1 MRTWFARC
9 IAVIGL
15 VALLGGCAA
24 HTQAPA
30 QGTAPLPSPAVTSGP
45 AAPLAQDAA
54 PRPRTLRYSLQTH
67 AATHWPVYIAQQKG
81 LFAQQGLE
89 LDVTVTQ
96 TAARSIQ
103 FLVSDALDLA
113 STSAGT
119 MLKANEQGADLVIVS
134 GLNNNVVYSL
144 VAQPD
149 IGSFAALRGKTIGV
163 SDLADGSTVLMRK
176 LLRANGLADS
186 DYEIVQV
193 GGTSERYAA
202 LKSGGVAAAMLIQPT
217 DFRAVRE
224 GFRQLGMTSEVV
236 TNYAFIVDIVRREW
250 LRQHEPLL
258 LAYLRARIAADRWLY
273 DPANREE
280 ALAILMEATRATA
293 EDAAAT
299 YDLLVR
305 QFQIYSRAAEV
316 NLSGLRT
323 LIEAM
328 AELGQLAPPLPDPAT
343 LVDDRYRQRAGG

>member
-1 MRTWFARC
+1 MGTWLTRSLAL
-9 IAVIGL
+9 IGV

-24 HTQAPA
+24 QSQAPV
-30 QGTAPLPSPAVTSGP
+30 QGTAPLPSPA
-45 AAPLAQDAA
+45 AANASAPPRAQHDT

-81 LFAQQGLE
+81 WFAQQGLD
-89 LDVTVTQ
+89 LDITVTQ

-149 IGSFAALRGKTIGV
+149 LSSFAALRGKTIGV

-202 LKSGGVAAAMLIQPT
+202 LKSGGVAAALLIQPT

-280 ALAILMEATRATA
+280 ALAILMEATRASA
-293 EDAAAT
+293 ADAAAT

-316 NLSGLRT
+316 DLSGLRT

-328 AELGQLAPPLPDPAT
+328 VELGQLTPPLPDPAT
-343 LVDDRYRQRAGG
+343 LVDDRCRQRAGG

>member
-1 MRTWFARC
+1 MRLWLGRPL
-9 IAVIGL
+9 AVGCA
-15 VALLGGCAA
+15 VALLLGCAGRG
-24 HTQAPA
+24 QAPTPS
-30 QGTAPLPSPAVTSGP
+30 TAPATPSPAGNTPAP
-45 AAPLAQDAA
+45 AAAQASTPPLQ
-54 PRPRTLRYSLQTH
+54 TLRYSLQTH
-67 AATHWPVYIAQQKG
+67 AATHWAVYIAQQKG

-89 LDVTVTQ
+89 LDMTVTQ

-113 STSAGT
+113 STSAGS
-119 MLKANEQGADLVIVS
+119 MIKANEQGADLVIVS

-149 IGSFAALRGKTIGV
+149 LPSFAALRGKTIGV

-176 LLRANGLADS
+176 LLRANGLADN

-250 LRQHEPLL
+250 ARQHEPLL

-280 ALAILMEATRATA
+280 ALAILMDTLKATP
-293 EDAAAT
+293 EDATAT

-305 QFQIYSRAAEV
+305 QFQIYSHAAEV

-323 LIEAM
+323 LLEAM
-328 AELGQLAPPLPDPAT
+328 SELGQLTPPLPDPAT
-343 LVDDRYRQRAGG
+343 LVDDSYRQRAGG

>member
-1 MRTWFARC
+1 MRTWLAGP
-9 IAVIGL
+9 IALGCA
-15 VALLGGCAA
+15 VALLLGCAGGA
-24 HTQAPA
+24 QTPGSSAP
-30 QGTAPLPSPAVTSGP
+30 PP
-45 AAPLAQDAA
+45 AAASQPAAAQATV
-54 PRPRTLRYSLQTH
+54 PSVQTLRYSLQTH

-81 LFAQQGLE
+81 LFAQEGLE
-89 LDVTVTQ
+89 LDMTVTQ

-119 MLKANEQGADLVIVS
+119 MIKANEQGADLVIVS

-149 IGSFAALRGKTIGV
+149 VTSFAALRGKTVGV

-176 LLRANGLADS
+176 LLRANGLADG

-236 TNYAFIVDIVRREW
+236 TNYAFIVDIVRRDW
-250 LRQHEPLL
+250 LREHEPLL

-280 ALAILMEATRATA
+280 ALAILMEATKASP

-305 QFQIYSRAAEV
+305 QFQIYSHAAEV

-328 AELGQLAPPLPDPAT
+328 AELGQLTPPLPDPAT
-343 LVDDRYRQRAGG
+343 LVDDSYRQRAGG